1 MDVQKL
7 QNIIAEYGETKIIKI
22 IHYQNGGTESRAMKW
37 RRKEQLTN

>member
-7 QNIIAEYGETKIIKI
+7 QNIIAEYGKTKIIKVI
-22 IHYQNGGTESRAMKW
+22 RHQNGGTENRAMKW